1 MSRTAKTPADT
12 VRTAPDAAAIAETAA
27 RLFEWDELRPAQA
40 EAVTAVLSGRDTFG
54 IMPTGSGKSAIYQ
67 VAGALLDGPT
77 VVVSPLIA
85 LQADQVAGLVGHPD
99 APPAADI
106 NSGHSDAE
114 NDESWRRIE
123 AGEITYVFL
132 APEQLARDETVERLS
147 RAGVA
152 LFVVDEAHCVSSW
165 GHDFRPDYLHLGE
178 VVEALGRPPVLA
190 LTATGSGPVRDEVIE
205 RLRLRDPLV
214 ISRGFD
220 RPNLSLSVV
229 RHEDDAEKRR
239 AVVEQVAELVTPGIV
254 YVATRSESERYADE
268 IGERCPDR
276 TVEAYHAGL
285 RSAERGALHERFHA
299 GEIDVVVA
307 TSAFGMGIDKPDVRF
322 VVHADVPESLDEYYQ
337 EIGRAGRD
345 GEPADATLHYR
356 PEDLGLRSFFASG
369 LPSRAELRSVYEAV
383 RASSGPVRRTAIAE
397 ATDLKPRQ
405 VSRLIDLLLEAG
417 TVREE
422 KKGYTAGSGVDA
434 ETAAER
440 ARETAEA
447 RDRVEKS
454 RIAMMRSYAE
464 GRGCRRRFLLGYF
477 GEEAPERC
485 GGCDDCR
492 AVEES
497 PELPTAEESRV
508 GSDAPAP
515 LFDADTRV
523 THPAWGE
530 GTVMSTED
538 DRLTV
543 FFESEGYKVLAVE
556 AVVEHDL
563 LKAV

>member
-1 MSRTAKTPADT
+1 MSRTATKPADT
-12 VRTAPDAAAIAETAA
+12 ARTAPDAATIAETAA

-40 EAVTAVLSGRDTFG
+40 EAITAVLSGRDTFG

-99 APPAADI
+99 APPAADV

-345 GEPADATLHYR
+345 GEPADAKLHYR

-383 RASSGPVRRTAIAE
+383 RASSGPVERTAIAE
-397 ATDLKPRQ
+397 ATDLKARQ
-405 VSRLIDLLLEAG
+405 VSRLVDLLLEAG
-417 TVREE
+417 TVQEE
-422 KKGYTAGSGVDA
+422 KKGYTATSGVDA

-485 GGCDDCR
+485 GNCDDCR
-492 AVEES
+492 AAEEA
-497 PELPTAEESRV
+497 PELLAAEESRV

>member
-1 MSRTAKTPADT
+1 MSRTATKPADT
-12 VRTAPDAAAIAETAA
+12 VRTAPDAATIAETAA

-397 ATDLKPRQ
+397 ATDLRPRQ
-405 VSRLIDLLLEAG
+405 VSRLVDLLLEAG

-422 KKGYTAGSGVDA
+422 KKGYTAASGVDA

-485 GGCDDCR
+485 GNCDDCR
-492 AVEES
+492 AAEEA
-497 PELPTAEESRV
+497 PELPAAEESRG

-530 GTVMSTED
+530 GTVMSTDD